1 MAVKGEELKRVTK
14 LSYSAGFLG
23 VFWFI
28 VANPQQIWSIFL
40 TKQMGATSS
49 QLGVIVG
56 LTQIVA
62 VLHLSS
68 IFFYS
73 QLRKIKPFWLITSII
88 HRALSLGMVF
98 AALYVYRGGDR
109 HTALIIVA
117 VSTVLSL
124 ALANT
129 SSAGWFTWMSRLVPP
144 GSRSTFFGRRSAINQ
159 MSNVAFFFTT
169 SWILDIFNDRALLV
183 YCIIYFVATLFGISD
198 ILLHIGIPDQTPPK
212 RKGNGTF
219 SPSLIA
225 APLKNRRFLYFCFVL
240 GFSIMGFSITNPFLA
255 PWMVDDVYGLGAPNL
270 WIGITV
276 VISQTTWV
284 LTASFWGKVM
294 DRLGKKGVVMIGSVF
309 PVFWLFYL
317 LANGQNYYIFLP
329 LVAFLTGLVTS
340 AFFDGLLQITYSL
353 SDEENQTAYM
363 AWHWA
368 FFGVFGAIGPFVG
381 GAVLDWANGAAARV
395 GLFTYGIHINVVIS
409 VALTLFGLFLYS
421 LVDLK
426 ETPVRKIIRIV
437 MNPNIFRT
445 MNSLAVVEKEKKV
458 PGKVENSLR
467 RISGTTGLLGEPE
480 IINRLHDPE
489 REVREEAARTLG
501 RIGSEQAVDALI
513 GELTDTDST
522 IRAVAARSLSKT
534 GNRRA
539 IPFLIGALADTSEE
553 LQEVCAEALGDM
565 DEGESVEKLLD
576 MVKSSESEKIKV
588 SGAVALSK
596 KGRREAAEDIFV
608 LMKQSGNRV
617 FRKQLAIA
625 LANILG
631 KPGGFYAYLQ
641 GDWDESF
648 NKFYEEGEKL
658 ISRLI
663 RKNSPVLLKHLR
675 KELLPSLKASYGKRE
690 YNRVVRGLKQMVL
703 EISYALYQKTEKE
716 LEEKNL
722 RMLFWFLNLYDGVEP
737 SHLDVLLCFYA
748 IVYGQ
753 YLDFM

>member
-14 LSYSAGFLG
+14 LSYTAGFLG

-28 VANPQQIWSIFL
+28 LANPQQIWSIFL

-49 QLGVIVG
+49 QLGFIVG

-73 QLRKIKPFWLITSII
+73 FLKKIKTFWLVTSLI
-88 HRALSLGMVF
+88 HRALSFGVVL

-109 HTALIIVA
+109 HTALIMVA

-129 SSAGWFTWMSRLVPP
+129 SSAGWFTWMSRLVPS

-169 SWILDIFNDRALLV
+169 SWILDIFSDRALIV
-183 YCIIYFVATLFGISD
+183 YAVIYFIATLFGLAD

-212 RKGNGTF
+212 RKGKPRF
-219 SPSLIA
+219 STALLT
-225 APLKNRRFLYFCFVL
+225 APLKNRKFLYFCFVL
-240 GFSIMGFSITNPFLA
+240 GFSIMGFTITNPFLA
-255 PWMVDDVYGLGAPNL
+255 PWMVDDAYGLGAPNL

-294 DRLGKKGVVMIGSVF
+294 DRLGKKGVVMIGSAF
-309 PVFWLFYL
+309 PLFWLIYL
-317 LANGQNYYIFLP
+317 FANSQNYYIFLP

-368 FFGVFGAIGPFVG
+368 FFGVFGAIGPSVG
-381 GAVLDWANGAAARV
+381 GFILDWANTQAVQG
-395 GLFTYGIHINVVIS
+395 GLFPYGIHTNIVIS
-409 VALTLFGLFLYS
+409 VALTLVGLFLYS

-426 ETPVRKIIRIV
+426 ETPARHIIRIV

-445 MNSLAVVEKEKKV
+445 MNSLAVVEKEKKT
-458 PGKVENSLR
+458 PRKVENSLR
-467 RISGTTGLLGEPE
+467 KISGSSGLLGEPV

-489 REVREEAARTLG
+489 REVREEAAKTLG

-513 GELTDTDST
+513 GELIDTDST
-522 IRAVAARSLSKT
+522 IRTVAAR
-534 GNRRA
+534 
-539 IPFLIGALADTSEE
+539 
-553 LQEVCAEALGDM
+553 
-565 DEGESVEKLLD
+565 
-576 MVKSSESEKIKV
+576 
-588 SGAVALSK
+588 
-596 KGRREAAEDIFV
+596 
-608 LMKQSGNRV
+608 
-617 FRKQLAIA
+617 
-625 LANILG
+625 
-631 KPGGFYAYLQ
+631 
-641 GDWDESF
+641 
-648 NKFYEEGEKL
+648 
-658 ISRLI
+658 
-663 RKNSPVLLKHLR
+663 
-675 KELLPSLKASYGKRE
+675 
-690 YNRVVRGLKQMVL
+690 GLEQ
-703 EISYALYQKTEKE
+703 
-716 LEEKNL
+716 N
-722 RMLFWFLNLYDGVEP
+722 G
-737 SHLDVLLCFYA
+737 
-748 IVYGQ
+748 
-753 YLDFM
+753 